1 MPAPTEHAVAER
13 AATGAGVRR
22 EGEALVF
29 SGALQRAIVAT
40 LWPQAL
46 ASLAG
51 ANRFDLRA
59 VSQVDSAGLAL
70 LAELVARAGT
80 RVAIDGA
87 PAGLQAL
94 CEAYRLD
101 SGLGYAN

>member
-1 MPAPTEHAVAER
+1 MAS
-13 AATGAGVRR
+13 VRR

-29 SGALQRAIVAT
+29 NGALQRAVVAT

-70 LAELVARAGT
+70 LAELVARAGAS
-80 RVAIDGA
+80 VAIDGT
-87 PAGLQAL
+87 PAGLHAL

-101 SGLGYAN
+101 PGLGYAS

>member
-1 MPAPTEHAVAER
+1 M
-13 AATGAGVRR
+13 RR
-22 EGEALVF
+22 DGNALVF
-29 SGALQRAIVAT
+29 SGALQRAVVAT

-51 ANRFDLRA
+51 TTRFDLRA

-70 LAELVARAGT
+70 LAELVARAGGGT
-80 RVAIDGA
+80 IDGA
-87 PAGLQAL
+87 PTGLHAL

-101 SGLGYAN
+101 PGLGYSS

>member
-1 MPAPTEHAVAER
+1 MPAPTDQ
-13 AATGAGVRR
+13 TGASVRR

-29 SGALQRAIVAT
+29 SGALQRAVVAS

-51 ANRFDLRA
+51 TNRFDLRA

-70 LAELVARAGT
+70 LAELVERAGGIT
-80 RVAIDGA
+80 AIDGA
-87 PAGLQAL
+87 PAGLHAL

-101 SGLGYAN
+101 PGLGYSI

>member
-1 MPAPTEHAVAER
+1 VAER
-13 AATGAGVRR
+13 AASVRR

-29 SGALQRAIVAT
+29 DGALQRAVVAT

-70 LAELVARAGT
+70 LAELVARAGAN
-80 RVAIDGA
+80 VAIDGA
-87 PAGLQAL
+87 PTGLHAL

-101 SGLGYAN
+101 PGLGYAS

>member
-1 MPAPTEHAVAER
+1 MPAPTEQTA
-13 AATGAGVRR
+13 AGVRR

-29 SGALQRAIVAT
+29 SGALLRAAVAP
-40 LWPQAL
+40 LWPQVL

-70 LAELVARAGT
+70 LAELAARVGGGI
-80 RVAIDGA
+80 AIDGA
-87 PAGLQAL
+87 PAGLHAL

-101 SGLGYAN
+101 PGLGYSS

>member
-1 MPAPTEHAVAER
+1 MPAPTEQT
-13 AATGAGVRR
+13 AASVRR

-29 SGALQRAIVAT
+29 SGALLRAGVAP
-40 LWPQAL
+40 LWPLAL

-51 ANRFDLRA
+51 AKRFDLRA

-70 LAELVARAGT
+70 LAELVARAGGGT
-80 RVAIDGA
+80 TIDGA
-87 PAGLQAL
+87 PAGLHAL

-101 SGLGYAN
+101 PGLGYSS

>member
-1 MPAPTEHAVAER
+1 MPAPTEQ
-13 AATGAGVRR
+13 TGAGVRR

-29 SGALQRAIVAT
+29 SGALLRAVVAP

-51 ANRFDLRA
+51 AKRFDLRA

-70 LAELVARAGT
+70 LAELAARVGGGT
-80 RVAIDGA
+80 AIDGA
-87 PAGLQAL
+87 PAGLHAL

-101 SGLGYAN
+101 PGLGYSS